1 MGKTIIGISGWRYAP
16 WRGVFY
22 PKDLNQDQELA
33 FASRQF
39 GGIELNGSFYS
50 LQRPE
55 YYARWHAQTP
65 SGFVFTVKG
74 SRFIS
79 HRLRLRDVE
88 QPLANFLASGIFNL
102 REKLGPFLWQLPPSM
117 RFDAERLETF
127 FAMLP
132 RDGDAAMRLARRRD
146 ARMRGRARLAIDP
159 AQRLHHALEV
169 RHESFVDDAY
179 VRLLRRYDIAAVV
192 ADTAGKWPYFEDVTG
207 SFVYVRLHGD
217 KKLYASGY
225 SAAALD
231 RWAARI
237 DAWRNGSERPDAT
250 KISALPPKPRRSRD
264 VFCFFD
270 NDIKVKA
277 PFDAHGLMQRLGL
290 HASAWPTT
298 ATAA

>member
-1 MGKTIIGISGWRYAP
+1 MLMRKKIIIGISGWRYPP

-22 PKDLNQDQELA
+22 PKGLPQNQELA

-55 YYARWHAQTP
+55 YYARWYEQSP
-65 SGFVFTVKG
+65 PGFVFTVKG

-79 HRLRLRDVE
+79 HRLRLRDAR

-102 REKLGPFLWQLPPSM
+102 REKLGPFLWQLPPSL
-117 RFDAERLETF
+117 RFDAERIESFL
-127 FAMLP
+127 AMLP
-132 RDGDAAMRLARRRD
+132 RHGEDAMRLARRRD

-159 AQRLHHALEV
+159 ALRFRHAMEV
-169 RHESFVDDAY
+169 RHESFVDEAY

-192 ADTAGKWPYFEDVTG
+192 ADTAGKWPYFEDVTAG
-207 SFVYVRLHGD
+207 FVYVRLHGD

-225 SAAALD
+225 SEAALD
-231 RWAARI
+231 GWAARVN
-237 DAWRNGSERPDAT
+237 AWRDGGERADAN
-250 KISALPPKPRRSRD
+250 KISTKTPAKRRGRD

-277 PFDAHGLMQRLGL
+277 PFDAHGLMQRLDLSATGWPA
-290 HASAWPTT
+290 AS
-298 ATAA
+298 